1 MTTEMADGS
10 DRSPQDTAA
19 LIQEMDHRIKNHL
32 QLLASYARLASQ
44 RRGLTACELAA
55 DLADKL
61 SAIAGAHDAL
71 HRSAGLRAAPALPFL
86 CTLIAAFPQ
95 APHPILVTCDAE
107 LMLPAGELA
116 PIGMIVTEAVAN
128 ALKHAFPGD
137 MPGCVRVS
145 LVESAQGLQLTVQD
159 NGVGLAE
166 LEDARISGQRLIEA
180 LGRKLGGRSWTR
192 NLPEGGAEVGLI
204 CPRRPPQGAGPIA

>member
-1 MTTEMADGS
+1 MTKTSADDS
-10 DRSPQDTAA
+10 DRPPQDTAA

-86 CTLIAAFPQ
+86 RTLIAAFPP

-107 LMLPAGELA
+107 LMLPADELA
-116 PIGMIVTEAVAN
+116 PVGMIVTEAVAN

-137 MPGCVRVS
+137 MAGCVQVS
-145 LVESAQGLQLTVQD
+145 LVENAQGLELTVRD
-159 NGVGLAE
+159 NGVGLVE
-166 LEDARISGQRLIEA
+166 LEGARISGQRLIEA
-180 LGRKLGGRSWTR
+180 LGRRLGGRSWTR
-192 NLPEGGAEVGLI
+192 NLPGGGAEVGLV
-204 CPRRPPQGAGPIA
+204 CPRRPPQGAGPPA